1 MKWETLLSNL
11 LSQVLSLGLAA
22 FFWEY
27 IKERFK
33 KVDDLDRRVTKVEM
47 REEIRKELKA
57 EDK

>member
-11 LSQVLSLGLAA
+11 ISQLVSLGLGA

-33 KVDDLDRRVTKVEM
+33 KVDDLDKRVMKMEL
-47 REEIRKELKA
+47 REEVKREL
-57 EDK
+57 EGRS